1 MNSETQQY
9 SSIKNFYHRVTSFR
23 FTNIFFSVAFLLF
36 DALAA
41 FVLIIFFTWRLNADP
56 SSHSIPLVTEA
67 QKSLQSFLL
76 QTDPSPWVIFLFLL
90 TLAAYAAIRF
100 KRNIVRIFSSR
111 RTYLASVMAGMSIF
125 LLFVLPFVTIP
136 NIFYPYVS
144 LHTSSDSVRLTH
156 NLQETGNPL
165 RRIGRSFRGFVG
177 RGCSYENIV
186 WSRTGDVLYFS
197 SNKNCGKGYFV
208 YDVTTHL
215 LSQQSSFSES
225 RSTQSPSEEE
235 LRFPDFIGE
244 NYTIK
249 NFPSSSGEWVA
260 LLVSHMNVNRLQ
272 DIILVPSADVKTLE
286 FFQ

>member
-23 FTNIFFSVAFLLF
+23 FT
-36 DALAA
+36 
-41 FVLIIFFTWRLNADP
+41 IIFFTWRLNADP

-136 NIFYPYVS
+136 HIFYPYVS

-186 WSRTGDVLYFS
+186 WSRTGDVLYF
-197 SNKNCGKGYFV
+197 
-208 YDVTTHL
+208 
-215 LSQQSSFSES
+215 
-225 RSTQSPSEEE
+225 
-235 LRFPDFIGE
+235 
-244 NYTIK
+244 
-249 NFPSSSGEWVA
+249 
-260 LLVSHMNVNRLQ
+260 
-272 DIILVPSADVKTLE
+272 
-286 FFQ
+286 